1 MKFYLAS
8 TSQTRRDI
16 LTKVGLNFTAIAS
29 NVEEVTKADT
39 NEDYLINLSKLK
51 AHAVAENLSSGIVVG
66 ADSMI
71 CFNGKRIGKPKSKE
85 EAKKIL
91 SELSGKTNYALTGVT
106 IIDLNKNKEVSFCET
121 TEVLFDNLTEEE
133 IQWYVNHEEHIL
145 DRAGYSLAGKT
156 AIFIPQIKGDYYN
169 VLGMPICRLYK
180 EINKLGYK
188 ISDFE

>member
-39 NEDYLINLSKLK
+39 NEEYLINLSKLK
-51 AHAVAENLSSGIVVG
+51 TEAVAKNLSSGIVVG

-71 CFNGKRIGKPKSKE
+71 CFNGKRIGKPKSKD